1 MKNIKIDW
9 ATHTFNAWEGCQKV
23 GPGCDHC
30 YAETRNARF
39 SGGTAVNWG
48 PGAPRRRTSVANWR
62 KPLAW
67 NAAHAEFFAEHG
79 RRQRVF
85 CASLADVFDN
95 AIDPTWSRDLF
106 DLIGQTPNLDWLL
119 LTKRIGNVMSMVSE
133 TAQYQFDL
141 ECLQN
146 PRMPENVWIGATIVN
161 QEEADRDIPKLL
173 KVPAQVHFLSMEPLL
188 GPVDLERPMPGPD
201 LDQGGG
207 GKICQPW
214 LIQSGI
220 DWVIVGGESGADAR
234 PMHPEWARDLRDQCA
249 AAGVPFLFKQWGEW
263 APGENCG
270 GPMKRSERVADWW
283 NDEWEFSTMTP
294 SSAAEMHVD
303 DEPVVYRCGKKV
315 AGRMLD
321 GRTHDEFPRAAHCAG

>member
-1 MKNIKIDW
+1 MSENSKIEWCD
-9 ATHTFNAWEGCQKV
+9 HTFNPWIGCQAV
-23 GPGCDHC
+23 SPGCKNC
-30 YAETRNARF
+30 YAEDWAKRYGRDFSERTRTKTWAQ
-39 SGGTAVNWG
+39 
-48 PGAPRRRTSVANWR
+48 
-62 KPLAW
+62 PLRW

-95 AIDPTWSRDLF
+95 AIDPTWRRDLF
-106 DLIGQTPNLDWLL
+106 DLIDQTPNLDWIL
-119 LTKRIGNVMSMVSE
+119 LTKRIGNVMSMVSQ

-161 QEEADRDIPKLL
+161 QAEADRDIPKLL
-173 KVPAQVHFLSMEPLL
+173 DVPARVRFLSMEPLL
-188 GPVDLERPMPGPD
+188 GPVDLTRIDIDGHREIYPLNGTRDCEDEDGHRTPD
-201 LDQGGG
+201 IPALDW
-207 GKICQPW
+207 I
-214 LIQSGI
+214 
-220 DWVIVGGESGADAR
+220 IVGGESGRDAR
-234 PMHPEWARDLRDQCA
+234 PMHPDWARDLRDQCA

-270 GPMKRSERVADWW
+270 GPMKRTERVADWW
-283 NDEWEFSTMTP
+283 NDEWEFSTLTP
-294 SSAAEMHVD
+294 GSAEGMHFD

-321 GRTHDEFPRAAHCAG
+321 GVTHDGFPGGSA